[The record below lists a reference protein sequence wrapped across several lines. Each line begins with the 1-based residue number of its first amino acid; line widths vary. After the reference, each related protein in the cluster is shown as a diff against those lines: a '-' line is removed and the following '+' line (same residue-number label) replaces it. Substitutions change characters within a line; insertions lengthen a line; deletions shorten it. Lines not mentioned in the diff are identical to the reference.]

1 MTIPVGEPLRPGPD
15 ADPVAVTRALRSRI
29 DDLLEQARAAYPQR
43 PHPHTEQSEAVL
55 TSRVA

>member
-29 DDLLEQARAAYPQR
+29 DDLLGQARDAYPQQR
-43 PHPHTEQSEAVL
+43 TRIP
-55 TSRVA
+55 SRVKRC